1 MAIFNSE
8 LQNPNTK
15 FFILDTGRIEHRDI
29 DFEMYSWNK
38 HRYNLMNPGDLFI
51 YRKPQKVSENGKF
64 YFFGAGKIEQISEVA
79 PEALNFK
86 QPGDLEASI
95 SKPILFDQFL
105 YQDQIHPT
113 ELKDTRKEKDDSWN
127 HFFNNYGMN
136 QIDSDVFSF
145 LLSKGLGKQ
154 QQVDTETNELRVAVH
169 KQVLQRNHEVSNSEA
184 TVKTR
189 GKYQRIFREDIV
201 LPNYDYECAI
211 TGIKTLSLLRAAHIV
226 RWADNKK
233 ERLNPQNGIC
243 LSVLADACF
252 EKGFI
257 TIDSNYKVQVSE
269 KAKKDPAL
277 FEEIARY
284 DGLKINLPKLKENRP
299 AKRFLLEHQNRVS

>member
-64 YFFGAGKIEQISEVA
+64 YFFGAGKIEKISDVA

-86 QPGDLEASI
+86 QSGDLEASI

>member
-1 MAIFNSE
+1 
-8 LQNPNTK
+8 
-15 FFILDTGRIEHRDI
+15 
-29 DFEMYSWNK
+29 
-38 HRYNLMNPGDLFI
+38 MNPGDLFI

-113 ELKDTRKEKDDSWN
+113 ELKDPRKEKDDSWN

>member
-38 HRYNLMNPGDLFI
+38 NRYNLMNPGDLFI

-64 YFFGAGKIEQISEVA
+64 YFFGAGKIEQISEVV

-86 QPGDLEASI
+86 QSGDLEASI